1 MFVRFSFYFS
11 APNIQNNQDMRR
23 IITTAACLALTAG
36 LSAQSGSQ
44 EPINQKLQDAN
55 APTSTVFV
63 PENAEFTSFTR
74 GGGNGNSTEALG
86 DTILYE
92 SFGDG
97 FNGDPGNGAWTNTG
111 TNNADWEYRG
121 PGTMPNSNTGSRGAF
136 SGGNPSNPIGSLTPA
151 NGFIIFDSDWLDNGG
166 DDQNMGGGVS
176 PTPHIGIIESPS
188 MDLSGIN
195 SARISFNSFFRRFQ
209 GTAVMEFSTDG
220 GNNWGNRTTIFGSTF
235 PLNASTPNG
244 IRLGAFI
251 PLAVMDNSDVKVRFI
266 FDGQTESNANG
277 SGYYFWMLDDILITE
292 GADDNIDL
300 RSIDMDPFLV
310 LGDAPFDIAGELR
323 NIGANTLTSYDLSYT
338 VNGGTPVT
346 ETITGQ
352 NIAPYA
358 SENFVHPTQWNP
370 TQPGSYEIV
379 VYTENPNGVA
389 DEDPNSARDTITVE
403 VVDDFVQRMPLY
415 EIFTSSTCGP
425 CRPGNENFHSITDSR
440 KGEFV
445 AIKYQQNFP
454 GTGDPYSTDESV
466 ARRNFYSINSIPR
479 MMIDGGWDQNAASF
493 TAQLHEDSRSVPSF
507 LDMELEYE
515 FDEEEQTIS
524 YELNID
530 ALQDFNNVLLHVAIV
545 EEITFDNVK
554 SNGETEFE
562 QVMKK
567 MMPDES
573 GRSVSITESA
583 GYSLSESFTF
593 EGNYRLPPNANSPIN
608 HSSEHS
614 VENFD
619 DIYVI
624 AWIQHP
630 STNEVFQAV
639 QGTEKDNN
647 STSDIERNDNIT
659 LYPNPTNHNATLR
672 IDANKAE
679 KVSIRVYDAVGAEV
693 MTLPD
698 YNVQNGTNQIELQ
711 TGNLVSGYY
720 HVAIS
725 SNGTRVVKPLIIKK

>member
-1 MFVRFSFYFS
+1 MKRTF
-11 APNIQNNQDMRR
+11 
-23 IITTAACLALTAG
+23 TTAACMC
-36 LSAQSGSQ
+36 LSASLMAQVSSEASSNHQ
-44 EPINQKLQDAN
+44 LQTADA
-55 APTSTVFV
+55 PSSTIFI
-63 PENAEFTSFTR
+63 PENALSNPFTR
-74 GGGNGNSTEALG
+74 GGGSGNSTKALG

-111 TNNADWEYRG
+111 ANDADWEYRG
-121 PGTMPNSNTGSRGAF
+121 PNTLPNANFGSRGAF
-136 SGGNPSNPIGSLTPA
+136 SGGAPQNAINSITPT
-151 NGFIIFDSDWLDNGG
+151 NGFLIFDSDWLDNGG
-166 DDQNMGGGVS
+166 NDNNMGGGVS

-188 MDLSGIN
+188 MNLTGIN
-195 SARISFNSFFRRFQ
+195 SARISFNNFFRRFR
-209 GTAVMEFSTDG
+209 GTTHLEFSTDG
-220 GNNWGNRTTIFGSTF
+220 GSTWGDRITVFGSTF
-235 PLNASTPNG
+235 PANASTPNG
-244 IRLGAFI
+244 IRVGAFL
-251 PLAVMDNSDVKVRFI
+251 PLGIMNNSDVKVRFI
-266 FDGQTESNANG
+266 FDGQTETSPNG
-277 SGYYFWMLDDILITE
+277 SGYYFWMIDDILITE
-292 GADDNIDL
+292 GADDNIEL
-300 RSIDMDPFLV
+300 RSIDIDPFLV
-310 LGDAPFDIAGELR
+310 LGNAPFDISGELR

-346 ETITGQ
+346 ETISGR
-352 NIAPYA
+352 NLEPYS

-389 DEDPNSARDTITVE
+389 DEDPNSARDTITVQ
-403 VVDDFVQRMPLY
+403 VVDDFVERKPLY

-425 CRPGNENFHSITDSR
+425 CRPGNENFHGITDSR

-493 TAQLHEDSRSVPSF
+493 TAQLHEDARAVPSF
-507 LDMELEYE
+507 LDMELQYE
-515 FDEEEQTIS
+515 FDEDAQTIS
-524 YELNID
+524 YELNIE
-530 ALQDFNNVLLHVAIV
+530 ALEDFNNVLLHVAIV

-567 MMPDES
+567 MMPDQS
-573 GRSVSITESA
+573 GRTISITETA
-583 GYSLSESFTF
+583 PYSLDESFTF
-593 EGNYRLPPNANSPIN
+593 QGNYRLPNNANDPIN
-608 HSSEHS
+608 HGTEHS

-624 AWIQHP
+624 AWVQHP
-630 STNEVFQAV
+630 QTNEVFQAV
-639 QGTEKDNN
+639 QGVKKTDQSVSNLDNTN
-647 STSDIERNDNIT
+647 SIT
-659 LYPNPTNHNATLR
+659 LYPNPTNHNAFLR
-672 IDANKAE
+672 IDSEASQS
-679 KVSIRVYDAVGAEV
+679 VSIRVYDAVGAEV

-698 YNVQNGTNQIELQ
+698 YTVQGGTNQIELQ
-711 TGNLVSGYY
+711 TGNLVSGFY

-725 SNGTRVVKPLIIKK
+725 SNNSRVVKPLVIKK